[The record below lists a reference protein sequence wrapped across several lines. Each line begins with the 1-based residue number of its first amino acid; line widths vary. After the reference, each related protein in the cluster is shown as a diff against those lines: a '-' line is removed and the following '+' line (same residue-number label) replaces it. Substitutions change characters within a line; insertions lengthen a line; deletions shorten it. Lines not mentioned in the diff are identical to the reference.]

1 MKIYELLGLEPL
13 EKFRIKDNDTPESI
27 FCFNSDDEL
36 CYYIETYHI
45 NWGRKPTITLHP
57 CEKSKVLDLIHNP
70 DLISKIEDEKEA
82 PREINLNWHDS
93 IILSGVETQYN
104 SVVKSVKKIKNR
116 PGFMVSFKIGEKWR
130 LSCFDINFL
139 ELNFLEDVIK
149 DYNMIEFE
157 IRKDGSGDFVA
168 KQVLD

>member
-13 EKFRIKDNDTPESI
+13 EKFRIKNNDNPESI

-57 CEKSKVLDLIHNP
+57 CEDKSKLFDLIHTP
-70 DLISKIEDEKEA
+70 ELISKIEDEKEA
-82 PREINLNWHDS
+82 PKEIILSLHDS

-104 SVVKSVKKIKNR
+104 TAVKSVKKNKNW
-116 PGFMVSFKIGEKWR
+116 PGFMVWFKNNENWKNY
-130 LSCFDINFL
+130 FDFYFL
-139 ELNFLEDVIK
+139 ELDFLDDNIEHYD
-149 DYNMIEFE
+149 MIEFE
-157 IRKDGSGDFVA
+157 IGKNEKGRYVA
-168 KQVLD
+168 KQVLE

>member
-45 NWGRKPTITLHP
+45 NWGRNPTITLHP

-70 DLISKIEDEKEA
+70 ELISKIKDEEKTQKE
-82 PREINLNWHDS
+82 IILSLHDS

-104 SVVKSVKKIKNR
+104 TAVIAVKKVKNWS
-116 PGFMVSFKIGEKWR
+116 GFIVKFKNSERWE
-130 LSCFDINFL
+130 STYFDINFL
-139 ELNFLEDVIK
+139 ELDFLENMIE

-157 IRKDGSGDFVA
+157 TRKNEKGVYVA
-168 KQVLD
+168 KQI